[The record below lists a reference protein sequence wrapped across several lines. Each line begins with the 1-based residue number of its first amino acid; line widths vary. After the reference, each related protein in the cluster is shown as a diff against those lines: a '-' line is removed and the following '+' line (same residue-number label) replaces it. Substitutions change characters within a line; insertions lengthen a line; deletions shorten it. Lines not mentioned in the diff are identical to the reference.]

1 MEVNKKRERIVIYG
15 GSFNPVHNGH
25 IALARHMMEA
35 LHPRKMLLMPT
46 ASPPHKQVG
55 EADLVSGE
63 HRMAMCRLA
72 VGQVEGLTVCGYEME
87 KGGVSYTAD
96 TLEEMARRYPQDQLV
111 LCMGGDMFLTVDR
124 WYHPEEIFRLA
135 FLATAA
141 RTHSEYE
148 RLWEK
153 SEQLTRIGARCQVY
167 PFSVLEISSTQVREA
182 VRRGES
188 LQGMVPREV
197 EDYIRQWG
205 LYRAR

>member
-1 MEVNKKRERIVIYG
+1 
-15 GSFNPVHNGH
+15 
-25 IALARHMMEA
+25 
-35 LHPRKMLLMPT
+35 MPT

-96 TLEEMARRYPQDQLV
+96 TLEEMARRYPPGPAGAV
-111 LCMGGDMFLTVDR
+111 YGRGYVFNGGPVVSSGGD
-124 WYHPEEIFRLA
+124 FRLA